1 MRHFLTTADWSRAE
15 LQALLDDAAAYK
27 RDASPR
33 SDGRAGEAA
42 APTAALAGKAVA
54 LVFFNPS
61 LRTRTSFQVGAARL
75 GAQAVVLE
83 PGQSSWPIEAVEG
96 VVMDSEAEEH
106 AKEAARVLSRYAD
119 LIAVRAFP
127 KFQNWAVEREDPIL
141 SAFARYADVPVI
153 NMETIVHPCQEL
165 ALMLTLQ
172 ERFADR
178 GAGATDAKTFLLTWV
193 PHPKPL
199 NTAVANSAV
208 MIAAKFGFDVRV
220 LAPHPAYRLDDRYME
235 AARADAAAQGRSVTV
250 LDDIE
255 AAYDGADV
263 VYLKSWGA
271 LPFIGRRAEEQALRA
286 SLDVAR
292 FRVDAEKMARTNN
305 AVVSH
310 CLPMRRNVKM
320 ADAVA
325 DSPAFAGIDEAENR
339 LYVQMAV
346 MAELARHAGDGEP
359 TL

>member
-27 RDASPR
+27 RGARPAADASGPL
-33 SDGRAGEAA
+33 
-42 APTAALAGKAVA
+42 ALAGKTLA

-75 GAQAVVLE
+75 GAQAIVLE

-96 VVMDSEAEEH
+96 VVMDGDAEEH
-106 AKEAARVLSRYAD
+106 AKEAARVLSRYVD

-141 SAFARYADVPVI
+141 TAFARYADVPVI

-172 ERFADR
+172 ERFAER
-178 GAGATDAKTFLLTWV
+178 GLGATDGKTFLLTWV

-220 LAPHPAYRLDDRYME
+220 LAPHPAYRLDDRYMD
-235 AARADAAAQGRSVTV
+235 AARADAQAHGRTV
-250 LDDIE
+250 HVMDDVE

-271 LPFIGRRAEEQALRA
+271 LPFIGRRAEEEALRA

-292 FRVDAEKMARTNN
+292 FRVDADKMARTNN

-310 CLPMRRNVKM
+310 CLPMRRNVKIT
-320 ADAVA
+320 DAVA
-325 DSPAFAGIDEAENR
+325 DSPAFAGVDEAENR
-339 LYVQMAV
+339 LYVQMAM
-346 MAELARHAGDGEP
+346 MAEVARQAGGALEHQS
-359 TL
+359 